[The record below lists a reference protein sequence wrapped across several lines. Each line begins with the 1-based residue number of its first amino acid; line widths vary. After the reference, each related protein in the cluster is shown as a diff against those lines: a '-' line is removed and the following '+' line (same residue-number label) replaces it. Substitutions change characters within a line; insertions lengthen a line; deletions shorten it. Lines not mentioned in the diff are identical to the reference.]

1 MKRRGPGARRP
12 EQRDEIR
19 VFGLRAAQAIAA
31 ERPGDIV
38 RMYLTEERLRD
49 FRTVLERLARDRKAY
64 HVVGSDE
71 LDRVAGSLHHE
82 GVCVLAKP
90 RPEQSLAALTAEL
103 AGQPGPVVVVVL
115 DRVENPNNL
124 GAILRVG
131 AHFGVRAVVYTTP
144 DGAPVRSSAIL
155 RTAEGAAERVD
166 LVFANALWDALE
178 ALGEAGLSVVG
189 TSGRAEETLWSA
201 ALPARMAL
209 VLGSE
214 GEGIDPGTLEQL
226 PTVVQIPG
234 TGAVE
239 SLNVSC
245 AASVILAE
253 RWRTRSA
260 PAGHHPPRSPRR
272 RPR

>member
-1 MKRRGPGARRP
+1 MVPDEGGCGHYRVRYPGAAAAATGVDV
-12 EQRDEIR
+12 EFATQLLQIR
-19 VFGLRAAQAIAA
+19 HGADHR
-31 ERPGDIV
+31 
-38 RMYLTEERLRD
+38 
-49 FRTVLERLARDRKAY
+49 FRTTVT
-64 HVVGSDE
+64 H
-71 LDRVAGSLHHE
+71 
-82 GVCVLAKP
+82 
-90 RPEQSLAALTAEL
+90 
-103 AGQPGPVVVVVL
+103 
-115 DRVENPNNL
+115 
-124 GAILRVG
+124 
-131 AHFGVRAVVYTTP
+131 
-144 DGAPVRSSAIL
+144 
-155 RTAEGAAERVD
+155 
-166 LVFANALWDALE
+166 DALE